1 MRKKFSNQEIFNYA
15 EALTKTFLE
24 DSKDI
29 QLPVKVNFY
38 LQKNIKT
45 FITAAQ
51 EIEDAR
57 LTIGKKYGTINIEKD
72 AYFISDPEKLE
83 QAQQEIK
90 QLLSIDQILEVYMI
104 SLEDLQ
110 DVKLTVAQMNA
121 MLFMIDEEE
130 KEIW

>member
-1 MRKKFSNQEIFNYA
+1 M
-15 EALTKTFLE
+15 TF
-24 DSKDI
+24 
-29 QLPVKVNFY
+29 Q
-38 LQKNIKT
+38 T
-45 FITAAQ
+45 
-51 EIEDAR
+51 
-57 LTIGKKYGTINIEKD
+57 KYGTINVEKD

-110 DVKLTVAQMNA
+110 DTKLTIAQMNA
-121 MLFMIDEEE
+121 MLFMIDEEA